1 MTGNGISMRTIKVS
15 LAALY
20 IQRQHEM
27 DKEESSTEYTF
38 GAAWPW
44 TQQ

>member
-15 LAALY
+15 LVALY
-20 IQRQHEM
+20 IQGQHEM
-27 DKEESSTEYTF
+27 DKEERCTPYTF